1 MRSGE
6 ARGFVFIARWRKG
19 AKERKDW
26 SSIRIGE
33 EREGGVR
40 PEEEERKV
48 EGDADRRAP
57 HVGDSERENGAAAG
71 CETRPRELGRQAA
84 GWARPMRERTREE
97 EAGRAN
103 RPRRALG

>member
-26 SSIRIGE
+26 RSIRIGE

-48 EGDADRRAP
+48 EGDADRRVP
-57 HVGDSERENGAAAG
+57 HVGDSEE
-71 CETRPRELGRQAA
+71 ETRSRG
-84 GWARPMRERTREE
+84 
-97 EAGRAN
+97 EAG
-103 RPRRALG
+103 PR